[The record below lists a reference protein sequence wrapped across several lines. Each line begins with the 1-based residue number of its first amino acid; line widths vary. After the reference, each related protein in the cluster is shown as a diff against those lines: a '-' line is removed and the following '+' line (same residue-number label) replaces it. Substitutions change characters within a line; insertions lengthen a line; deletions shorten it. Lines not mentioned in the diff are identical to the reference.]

1 MFRTIALIVGALIF
15 ASIAIVLVIATT
27 KPDTLR
33 VERSAMIDAS
43 PEKIFPLINDLQR
56 GFTSWSPY
64 EKKDPDMQRTFS
76 GPENGKGAV
85 YEWDG
90 DDNVGK
96 GRLEI
101 TNVSEPSKVTMNLD
115 FVRPFEAH
123 NVVEFEL
130 EPQGASTNVT
140 WGMHCPM
147 PFVSKMMSVIF
158 DMDQMIG
165 SDFEAGLANLKTLVE
180 SRAAS
185 NAER

>member
-15 ASIAIVLVIATT
+15 ISIGIVLVVATT
-27 KPDTLR
+27 KPDVFR
-33 VERSAMIDAS
+33 VERIALIKAS
-43 PEKIFPLINDLQR
+43 PEQIFPLINDLQR

-64 EKKDPDMQRTFS
+64 EKKDPDMQRTFT

-101 TNVSEPSKVTMNLD
+101 TDASAPSNVTMKLD

-123 NVVEFEL
+123 NIVEFEL
-130 EPQGASTNVT
+130 ESQGEATKVK
-140 WGMHCPM
+140 WAMHGPM
-147 PFVSKMMSVIF
+147 PFVSKVMSVFF
-158 DMDQMIG
+158 DMDKMIG
-165 SDFEAGLANLKTLVE
+165 SDFESGLANLKTLVE

-185 NAER
+185 NVER